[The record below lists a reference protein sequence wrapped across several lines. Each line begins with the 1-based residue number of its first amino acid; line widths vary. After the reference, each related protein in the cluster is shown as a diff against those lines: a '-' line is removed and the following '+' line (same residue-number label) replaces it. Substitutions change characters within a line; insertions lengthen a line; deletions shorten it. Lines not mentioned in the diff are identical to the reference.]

1 MPNYLITGGEG
12 QLGQCFAAVAEEFP
26 KIKLIFTNQNEVD
39 ITRPETLKKSFDSR
53 PFDGIINCAGYTQVD
68 FAEEEYEKAKKIN
81 VEGLRNI
88 SVFAEKKEL
97 CIVNFSSDYVF
108 DGTSRSPYKENDK
121 PNPINKY
128 GYSKYNGEL
137 LLKKSSCQHTTF
149 RISWLFSPFG
159 ENFVKTILKL
169 SKLKKTIQVVN
180 DQYGRPTY
188 GIDLARTVLSNISK
202 PDFFNF
208 NFYNYA
214 MQGITTWF
222 DFASKIL
229 AIKKNTCQ
237 IKSCSTVE
245 YPTLA
250 KRPKHSVLDT
260 KRIENYLS
268 FNIPSWEH
276 SLKRCLK
283 RIDNNEKI

>member
-1 MPNYLITGGEG
+1 MPSYLVTGGNG
-12 QLGQCFAAVAEEFP
+12 QLAKCFKEVRGEFSNHRFFFEN
-26 KIKLIFTNQNEVD
+26 KDTVD
-39 ITRPETLKKSFDSR
+39 ITNPETLKKSFDSR

-88 SVFAEKKEL
+88 SVFAEEKEL
-97 CIVNFSSDYVF
+97 CIVNFSSDYIF
-108 DGTSRSPYKENDK
+108 DGTSSSPYKENDK

-128 GYSKYNGEL
+128 GYSKYKGEL
-137 LLKKSSCQHTTF
+137 LLEKTSCQHTTF
-149 RISWLFSPFG
+149 RISWLFSPFE

-169 SKLKKTIQVVN
+169 SKVKEIIQVVN
-180 DQYGRPTY
+180 DQHGRPTY

-202 PDFFNF
+202 PDFFDF
-208 NFYNYA
+208 NSYNYA
-214 MQGITTWF
+214 MQGTTTWF

-229 AIKKNTCQ
+229 AIKKSTCQ
-237 IKSCSTVE
+237 IKSCSTAE

-260 KRIENYLS
+260 KRIENHLS
-268 FNIPSWEH
+268 LNIASWEN